1 MNFKNLL
8 RGTFIFTF
16 WTFLFFLWFHWFLLT
31 NWDFDIFL
39 GYHWQYIFQQW
50 WYGGWVIQGSYYWIF
65 VLSLF
70 FAIPVWLMGFFFLAS
85 INYTQLMEKL
95 FWDWIYQK
103 KTKKVQEQSKK
114 IRVRKKK
121 SYKEIRPKPLTAMMS
136 AAQAPVASSVDQEP
150 GFFMDAS
157 SRRASDE
164 TPHFSHRELPEDLA
178 SSSPFA
184 SAGNF
189 PGGEQTM
196 MVEPS
201 IEPLH
206 EDLEAIMKKAG
217 TQVQKAV
224 HLGED
229 LIDYVAFGQKDAYLI
244 LLDSEP
250 GDWLADEERFND
262 EDPLWF
268 SESSHRVSPLTVL
281 RRAADRLKTTLD
293 QEGISLTSHIL
304 LVKTKGNII
313 NAEDM
318 KDVWKEM
325 NVTVARTDVGMP
337 EELPSFTDAF
347 PTDVEPMSE
356 DVFASIETALGK
368 EE

>member
-8 RGTFIFTF
+8 RGTFIFTL

-31 NWDFDIFL
+31 NWDFDILL

-70 FAIPVWLMGFFFLAS
+70 FAIPVWLMGFFFFAS
-85 INYTQLMEKL
+85 INYTQLIEKL

-103 KTKKVQEQSKK
+103 KTKKLQKQSKK

-121 SYKEIRPKPLTAMMS
+121 SYKEIRPKPLAATIDTIQTAVS
-136 AAQAPVASSVDQEP
+136 ASDGQEP
-150 GFFMDAS
+150 GFFMDE
-157 SRRASDE
+157 SRRRFSEE
-164 TPHFSHRELPEDLA
+164 TPHFSHRELPEDL
-178 SSSPFA
+178 STSSPFSAA
-184 SAGNF
+184 SSF
-189 PGGEQTM
+189 SGEEQPLS
-196 MVEPS
+196 VEPT

-206 EDLEAIMKKAG
+206 EDLEAIIRKSGAH
-217 TQVQKAV
+217 VQKGV

-229 LIDYVAFGQKDAYLI
+229 VIDYVAFGQKDAYLV
-244 LLDSEP
+244 LLDNEP

-281 RRAADRLKTTLD
+281 RRAADRLKTTLEK
-293 QEGISLTSHIL
+293 EGISLTSHIL

-347 PTDVEPMSE
+347 PTNVEPMSE
-356 DVFASIETALGK
+356 DVFASVETALGK
-368 EE
+368 GE

>member
-8 RGTFIFTF
+8 RDTFIFTL

-85 INYTQLMEKL
+85 VNYTSLMEKL
-95 FWDWIYQK
+95 FWDWIYQN
-103 KTKKVQEQSKK
+103 KTKKVQQQNKK
-114 IRVRKKK
+114 IRVRKKR
-121 SYKEIRPKPLTAMMS
+121 SYKEIRPKPLTAVMS
-136 AAQAPVASSVDQEP
+136 AAQAPMPPAAEQEP
-150 GFFMDAS
+150 GFLMDAAP
-157 SRRASDE
+157 RRPSDE
-164 TPHFSHRELPEDLA
+164 TPHFSHRELPDDLA

-184 SAGNF
+184 AAGTL
-189 PGGEQTM
+189 PQSDALTM
-196 MVEPS
+196 SETPVEP
-201 IEPLH
+201 LR
-206 EDLEAIMKKAG
+206 EDLNAIMENAG
-217 TQVQKAV
+217 ARIQKNV
-224 HLGED
+224 RLGED
-229 LIDYVAFGQKDAYLI
+229 RMDYVAFGQKDAYLV
-244 LLDSEP
+244 LLDNEP

-268 SESSHRVSPLTVL
+268 SESAHRISPLTVL
-281 RRAADRLKTTLD
+281 RRAAERLGATLGSA
-293 QEGISLTSHIL
+293 GITLTPHVL

-318 KDVWKEM
+318 KDIWKEM
-325 NVTVARTDVGMP
+325 DVTVARTDLGMP

-347 PTDVEPMSE
+347 PTSIEPMAD
-356 DVFASIETALGK
+356 DVFASVETALEK

>member
-1 MNFKNLL
+1 M
-8 RGTFIFTF
+8 
-16 WTFLFFLWFHWFLLT
+16 
-31 NWDFDIFL
+31 
-39 GYHWQYIFQQW
+39 
-50 WYGGWVIQGSYYWIF
+50 
-65 VLSLF
+65 
-70 FAIPVWLMGFFFLAS
+70 
-85 INYTQLMEKL
+85 
-95 FWDWIYQK
+95 
-103 KTKKVQEQSKK
+103 
-114 IRVRKKK
+114 
-121 SYKEIRPKPLTAMMS
+121 
-136 AAQAPVASSVDQEP
+136 
-150 GFFMDAS
+150 
-157 SRRASDE
+157 
-164 TPHFSHRELPEDLA
+164 
-178 SSSPFA
+178 
-184 SAGNF
+184 
-189 PGGEQTM
+189 
-196 MVEPS
+196 
-201 IEPLH
+201 
-206 EDLEAIMKKAG
+206 
-217 TQVQKAV
+217 
-224 HLGED
+224 
-229 LIDYVAFGQKDAYLI
+229 
-244 LLDSEP
+244 DSEP

-313 NAEDM
+313 TAEDM